1 MLAVAL
7 VGFAILLGRVALL
20 QTAEAAS
27 FREAGERQRVRST
40 TLPAARGAIFDRNG
54 YELAI
59 SIPQTTIWADPRLI
73 IDPAGTANALAPVLH
88 FDPAQTNALA
98 RRLLRTSPSDQRE
111 FAYVARQVDDAVA
124 EQVRALHL
132 PGISDYPESRRF
144 QPSDE
149 PGVQHHRRD
158 RSRRQG
164 HLRAGAGL
172 RQGADR
178 HDRRAGARAGPGR
191 AHDPGRTAP
200 ADPPDAR
207 ATTSSSPWTA
217 TCST

>member
-73 IDPAGTANALAPVLH
+73 INGVKRPPSH
-88 FDPAQTNALA
+88 FN
-98 RRLLRTSPSDQRE
+98 SPIAVSHRWRE
-111 FAYVARQVDDAVA
+111 VD
-124 EQVRALHL
+124 H
-132 PGISDYPESRRF
+132 P
-144 QPSDE
+144 
-149 PGVQHHRRD
+149 D
-158 RSRRQG
+158 RSGTQYRELLDEIDDERLPAHG
-164 HLRAGAGL
+164 TTPGA
-172 RQGADR
+172 
-178 HDRRAGARAGPGR
+178 P
-191 AHDPGRTAP
+191 
-200 ADPPDAR
+200 
-207 ATTSSSPWTA
+207 
-217 TCST
+217 